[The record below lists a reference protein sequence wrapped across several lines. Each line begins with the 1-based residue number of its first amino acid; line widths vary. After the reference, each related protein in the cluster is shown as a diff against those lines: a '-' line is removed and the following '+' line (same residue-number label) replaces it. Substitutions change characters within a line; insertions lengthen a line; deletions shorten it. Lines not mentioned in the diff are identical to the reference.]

1 MILFKNVSLLSKQIN
16 VKKIILENQWYYL
29 VKSNQKKACLL
40 YINKPFSKI
49 KLNYTLYFFIT
60 FTVLDPL

>member
-29 VKSNQKKACLL
+29 VKSIQKKACLL